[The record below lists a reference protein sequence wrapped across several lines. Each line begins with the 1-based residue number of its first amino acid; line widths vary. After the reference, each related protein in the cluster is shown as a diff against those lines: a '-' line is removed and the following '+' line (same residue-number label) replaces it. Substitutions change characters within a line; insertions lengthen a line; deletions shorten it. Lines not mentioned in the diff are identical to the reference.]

1 MGALSRL
8 FKSVFIWTINVFM
21 IDCTNREA
29 STPPSTRARRTSAS
43 RTRLDGQC
51 SGSIL
56 RLGGVQLVGNWRKS

>member
-29 STPPSTRARRTSAS
+29 STPAVHESTPHKREQ
-43 RTRLDGQC
+43 DPP
-51 SGSIL
+51 
-56 RLGGVQLVGNWRKS
+56 